1 MLDYKGLRDC
11 HLNIYWQYE
20 GKPHLENNI
29 TKAFINSI
37 DGLSLNGKKKVLK
50 ILFGIEIVD
59 DDVRFE
65 FYLLKKPDGNLV
77 NSFPINNRLMFAFS
91 PEGECWGFSGQDNK
105 DERRLYDSIKLDL
118 SKNIQDEEALKSE
131 TEKALKEF
139 LEGERGDSIP
149 DAWILIYTKGKADYI
164 IALENKLHKL
174 DPNQINNH
182 IEKSLLLLNNKPTV
196 IYKKYRDIAVTFVEI
211 NEFNSNQFVEY
222 LTILGYLG
230 VNEFNLACSSDVNIR
245 QRLMILFGKTILS
258 KIHDGTIDERKWNVF
273 RVHVSYAYLREINL
287 ILNYDNVKISLAFG
301 PTQNSG
307 KKMMQTIETIAL
319 NQDHLSE
326 FHQSFHL
333 LYQRGR
339 NIGNSY
345 VDFLS
350 NINDYIK
357 YWKEN
362 IDLIRT
368 YNPNEAINLYK
379 KMFDDG
385 VIPLSNYERLKNQ
398 LTGKKNPVLVVPE
411 IIIEY
416 SWFYD
421 ELSIMGLE
429 DFVNIAKSKIDEA
442 LIAMRL
448 K

>member
-37 DGLSLNGKKKVLK
+37 DGLSLNGKKKILK
-50 ILFGIEIVD
+50 NLFGIELSCD
-59 DDVRFE
+59 DIRFE
-65 FYLLKKPDGNLV
+65 YYLLKKPDRNLV
-77 NSFPINNRLMFAFS
+77 DSFPKNKRLMFAFS

-105 DERRLYDSIKLDL
+105 DEKKLYDSIKLDL
-118 SKNIQDEEALKSE
+118 SKEIQDEDVLKSE
-131 TEKALKEF
+131 TEKALKEY

-149 DAWILIYTKGKADYI
+149 DAWILIYTKGKPDYI

-182 IEKSLLLLNNKPTV
+182 IEKSLLLLSNKPNV
-196 IYKKYRDIAVTFVEI
+196 IYKKYRDIADTFVEI
-211 NEFNSNQFVEY
+211 SEFNSDEFVEY
-222 LTILGYLG
+222 LTILGYLS
-230 VNEFNLACSSDVNIR
+230 VNDFNLACSSDLTIR
-245 QRLMILFGKTILS
+245 QRLMIPFGKTILS
-258 KIHDGTIDERKWNVF
+258 KIQNGTIDERKWNVS

-287 ILNYDNVKISLAFG
+287 IFNYDNVKISLAFG

-307 KKMMQTIETIAL
+307 KKMMQTIETISL

-333 LYQRGR
+333 LYKRGR
-339 NIGNSY
+339 NIANSY
-345 VDFLS
+345 IDFLS
-350 NINDYIK
+350 STNDYIK

-362 IDLIRT
+362 INLIKT
-368 YNPNEAINLYK
+368 YSPNEAILLYQ
-379 KMFDDG
+379 KMFGDG
-385 VIPLSNYERLKNQ
+385 VIPFSNYEKLKKQ

-416 SWFYD
+416 SWSYE

-429 DFVNIAKSKIDEA
+429 AFVNVVKSKIDEA